1 MPDFDDSKRVIPGWD
16 GVPTT
21 WQAYVDDVRIWLLG
35 ERLDV
40 PYSIA
45 ARLVARLA
53 GAAKRVGNSMTAVE
67 LMPDPPP
74 PPAQAIP
81 PTAPS
86 DAQRRAA
93 SAMGAPAPAAAAA
106 GTSVP
111 AAEHDSDLE
120 EAARAAA
127 PFSASSAPWETV
139 YAQAPAESYEQW
151 RSRLTAGVDRLLAR
165 LKSLLPSAPMQ
176 KGLTMT
182 EFTRS
187 TKYWRRAG
195 ERVTDWVPRW
205 DEGVHLLAN
214 AGVDL
219 QTIPDLLGHYFYV
232 MINVGPE
239 HRERLLASLPGEHFD
254 LKILKEKAIQYFPD
268 IHTTETRRSLDQQQ
282 QFTPGPSTFGP
293 NRFPRDNRGRWKPYR
308 CFRPRTTFET
318 GLDEPW
324 ADVVDSDAG
333 DEVEPVES
341 PSEGSEELD
350 QADFQN
356 VLRAELEAF
365 ATELDCNA
373 ADLFD
378 PDELAQAE
386 AAAASLADASEA
398 LAILRDARGR
408 IRGKG
413 KGKGKGKGRF
423 RPRSS
428 GSGQFSASGM
438 SSNPQP
444 RSDDVPATDVRPRR
458 KQTPGFQQSLQQRK
472 AKSICRACG
481 QLGHWAGD
489 SACKQPHH
497 DACLIEY
504 LGPCYDSDSDSVG
517 PPPLVSDSDSDS
529 VGPPPL
535 VSDSDSDSV
544 GPPPLVSDSDS
555 DSSSASTDRPLGPH
569 QCAYD
574 CDAVSPELYHSVQA
588 CGGLDAPSADFGRG
602 AIDTASTIS
611 VAGRRWWEA
620 YQRSL
625 QLFDL
630 SSLVTVSRCR
640 ERFRFGNGGILV
652 AKERV
657 TVPAVVCGG
666 PMLLS
671 FCVVDSFLL
680 PLLIGRDVLENIGAL
695 INFKTRRLELP
706 GVTPSARLL
715 DSRGGHFAIDLRPGA
730 YAQLAQLADS
740 TDTTILPQRLQPSDV
755 FCDEPVDGDADGDKP
770 FCPEICGNCL
780 VPGKVQ
786 PCSSCLRRVCYRCM
800 VRQMCPGCV
809 FDGQLPDAPSMNSA
823 EAVQVQEVR
832 DLKPGQQLQVSAG
845 RRKAKLLFQHGLR
858 NQAIRNTLFAQ
869 ASKDILFSL
878 SAAVAADRSLTL
890 VEWCCEPRTLLR
902 DVMQKLGVQ
911 VVHFGIPDHDLSCPD
926 VVEDVIRQ
934 IRQTVQQGSNVFI
947 WATLPS
953 SQSMTTIQLL
963 LHVLM
968 QTLGPHVQAVLE
980 LPRGATEWR
989 LSEVREMIKLL
1000 PHRGDVDGC
1009 CFNLRDRHQ
1018 RLLARQW
1025 RIQTS
1030 SASVASSLRRRCSG
1044 RHFHGECKD
1053 AVASCLS
1060 VPQLAQFIA
1069 SVICHSNEQAHSVF
1083 QTEDDDVEM
1092 DDEADV
1098 PLSEPELPVPDES
1111 EEDVPPPLPAAA
1123 EVPSVPA
1130 VAVAPQQQV
1139 ENQVI
1144 RAAIQQLRRNM
1155 GHPSARA
1162 LARAIRVTGGSDE
1175 AIKAALKFTCSSC
1188 QRIAEPKPDLPAQLR
1203 HRWRKFGDAVAVDLL
1218 MLADWNKQP
1227 RTFLNILDMASRYQ
1241 VVVPVASK
1249 EPKVVFSAF
1258 LRAWLIPLGIPQLV
1272 LSDRGGEFNREFSEQ
1287 LELMGSRVVTTAA
1300 LSPTQNAPCERAGG
1314 FFKLHGRAVIDEL
1327 TLSFDDD
1334 VQVEWLCACLNWAR
1348 NSRVNETGFSPSQW
1362 VLGAGIRLPH
1372 NLWSDHLTLHSR
1384 LQEDPTFQHRL
1395 AIQAAAERSLAGLR
1409 FSRAISKAFLARAR
1423 TQTEPAETN
1432 FQVGDSVFYWRGIG
1446 RRHAKHSAWAFRWLG
1461 PAIVIGREAN
1471 NLWLARRGTT
1481 VKCAAR
1487 HLRHALPEEQVP
1499 WDSLLEQAGDKQF
1512 LDLSIAGGQQARARN
1527 QEEESGPSV
1536 PPEPAPSEPELV
1548 PPVSLEPAHPP
1559 PPFDR
1564 HDQEEEF
1571 EPPEAQGPTAREFLR
1586 EFKSSLGPSARCGAC
1601 QGGRGMRR
1609 TIACRERQA
1618 TFRAGRFL
1626 PSQPETPAA
1635 PPAEVPLPEA
1645 PLPGED
1651 LEEMPS
1657 QGYGPVRSR
1666 RGGSFQ
1672 QGGSTGSA
1680 SPYVPPLRRISGKQP
1695 QPAESAPLPF
1705 PDAPLI
1711 ASEEPEQADFSP
1723 EPRTGPHLQGSERPL
1738 KIHRSQLVEHM
1749 LDDDC
1754 EGEPHLV
1761 LLTGPAR
1768 AHELVFS
1775 DLTPKEQDEMRS
1787 GMASEWSK
1795 WTEFKAARPCSIG
1808 QLRKY
1813 REANPAV
1820 PIIGTRWVLTRKP
1833 TGKLK
1838 ARLVVQGCQE
1848 TQHGTTWR
1856 RDAPTASP
1864 LAFHLVLVVASQT
1877 GWTLSFHDA
1886 TAAFLQSTGV
1896 ERLLLLRMPVE
1907 QPPPG
1912 ILPGE
1917 VRVAA
1922 GSIYRTTDAP
1932 RAWYLQLR
1940 TRLLQNGLHECAL
1953 EKGLFALHDDSGLR
1967 MLLSSHVD
1975 DLAIAM
1981 QDKPDLHAVVATLC
1995 KELHMRT
2002 ETLPATY
2009 CGKFVEV
2016 LPTCIR
2022 VTQPKAMSRLEPVQ
2036 LSSERKSMADSS
2048 ITTEEQTMYR
2058 SLVGQCC
2065 GWRHRL
2071 VQIWLSQQA
2080 VPRKGL

>member
-1 MPDFDDSKRVIPGWD
+1 
-16 GVPTT
+16 
-21 WQAYVDDVRIWLLG
+21 
-35 ERLDV
+35 
-40 PYSIA
+40 
-45 ARLVARLA
+45 
-53 GAAKRVGNSMTAVE
+53 
-67 LMPDPPP
+67 
-74 PPAQAIP
+74 
-81 PTAPS
+81 
-86 DAQRRAA
+86 
-93 SAMGAPAPAAAAA
+93 
-106 GTSVP
+106 
-111 AAEHDSDLE
+111 
-120 EAARAAA
+120 
-127 PFSASSAPWETV
+127 
-139 YAQAPAESYEQW
+139 
-151 RSRLTAGVDRLLAR
+151 
-165 LKSLLPSAPMQ
+165 
-176 KGLTMT
+176 
-182 EFTRS
+182 
-187 TKYWRRAG
+187 
-195 ERVTDWVPRW
+195 
-205 DEGVHLLAN
+205 
-214 AGVDL
+214 
-219 QTIPDLLGHYFYV
+219 

-239 HRERLLASLPGEHFD
+239 RRERLLASLPDEHFD
-254 LKILKEKAIQYFPD
+254 LKNLKEKAIQYFPD

-293 NRFPRDNRGRWKPYR
+293 SRLPRDNRGRWKPYR
-308 CFRPRTTFET
+308 RFRPRTTFET

-333 DEVEPVES
+333 DEGEPVES

-356 VLRAELEAF
+356 VLRTELEAF
-365 ATELDCNA
+365 AAELDCNA

-423 RPRSS
+423 RPRSF
-428 GSGQFSASGM
+428 GSGQFSASGV

-444 RSDDVPATDVRPRR
+444 RSDDAPATDVRPRR
-458 KQTPGFQQSLQQRK
+458 KQTPAFQQSLQQRK
-472 AKSICRACG
+472 AKSICRAGG

-529 VGPPPL
+529 SL
-535 VSDSDSDSV
+535 T
-544 GPPPLVSDSDS
+544 
-555 DSSSASTDRPLGPH
+555 STDRPPGPH

-574 CDAVSPELYHSVQA
+574 CDVVSPELYHSVQA

-602 AIDTASTIS
+602 VIDTASTIS

-620 YQRSL
+620 YQHSL

-652 AKERV
+652 AKEKV
-657 TVPAVVCGG
+657 TAPAVICGS

-680 PLLIGRDVLENIGAL
+680 PLLIGRDALENIGAL

-706 GVTPSARLL
+706 CVTSSARLL

-740 TDTTILPQRLQPSDV
+740 TDTTTLPQRLQPSDV
-755 FCDEPVDGDADGDKP
+755 FCDEPVDGDADGDKLP
-770 FCPEICGNCL
+770 CPEVCGNCL

-786 PCSSCLRRVCYRCM
+786 PCSSCLHRVCYRCM

-845 RRKAKLLFQHGLR
+845 RRKAKLLFQHGLH
-858 NQAIRNTLFAQ
+858 NQAIRNTLFTQ
-869 ASKDILFSL
+869 ASKDILLSL

-902 DVMQKLGVQ
+902 DEMQKLGVQ
-911 VVHFGIPDHDLSCPD
+911 VVRFGIPDHDLSCPD

-953 SQSMTTIQLL
+953 SQSVTMTQLL
-963 LHVLM
+963 THALV

-980 LPRGATEWR
+980 LPRGATQWR
-989 LSEVREMIKLL
+989 LPEVREMIKLL

-1018 RLLARQW
+1018 RLLARPW
-1025 RIQTS
+1025 RIQAS
-1030 SASVASSLRRRCSG
+1030 SASVASSLCRRCSG

-1053 AVASCLS
+1053 AVTSCLS

-1098 PLSEPELPVPDES
+1098 PLSEPELPVPDEL
-1111 EEDVPPPLPAAA
+1111 EEDAPPPLPAAA

-1130 VAVAPQQQV
+1130 VPVAPQQ
-1139 ENQVI
+1139 VI
-1144 RAAIQQLRRNM
+1144 HTAIQQLHRNM

-1175 AIKAALKFTCSSC
+1175 AVKAALKFTCSSC

-1203 HRWRKFGDAVAVDLL
+1203 QRWRKFGDAVAVDLL

-1241 VVVPVASK
+1241 VVAPVASK

-1334 VQVEWLCACLNWAR
+1334 VQVEWLCACLNWAH

-1471 NLWLARRGTT
+1471 NLWLAHRGTT

-1499 WDSLLEQAGDKQF
+1499 WDSLLEQAGDQQF

-1536 PPEPAPSEPELV
+1536 PPEPAPREPELV
-1548 PPVSLEPAHPP
+1548 PPGLLEPAHPP

-1571 EPPEAQGPTAREFLR
+1571 EPPAEQGPTAREFLR

-1601 QGGRGMRR
+1601 QGGRGMRH
-1609 TIACRERQA
+1609 TTACRERQA

-1635 PPAEVPLPEA
+1635 PLAEAPLPEA

-1666 RGGSFQ
+1666 HGGSFQ

-1711 ASEEPEQADFSP
+1711 VSEEPEQADFSP
-1723 EPRTGPHLQGSERPL
+1723 EPCTRPHLQGSERPL

-1787 GMASEWSK
+1787 AMASEWSK
-1795 WTEFKAARPCSIG
+1795 WTEFKATRPCSIG

-1864 LAFHLVLVVASQT
+1864 LAFHLVLVAASQT

-1886 TAAFLQSTGV
+1886 TAAFLQSTGI

-1922 GSIYRTTDAP
+1922 GSIYGTTDAP
-1932 RAWYLQLR
+1932 RAWYLYLR
-1940 TRLLQNGLHECAL
+1940 TKLLQNGLHECAL
-1953 EKGLFALHDDSGLR
+1953 EKGLFTLHDDSGFR

-1981 QDKPDLHAVVATLC
+1981 QDKPDLRAVVATLC

-2009 CGKFVEV
+2009 CGKLVEC
-2016 LPTCIR
+2016 LPDCIR
-2022 VTQPKAMSRLEPVQ
+2022 VTQPKALSRVEPVQ
-2036 LSSERKSMADSS
+2036 LSSLRKSMAESA
-2048 ITTEEQTMYR
+2048 ITAEEQTLYR
-2058 SLVGQCC
+2058 SLALSTMGLVFRRGLIDLVTVSVLEYGDSAFANMLGSKSQFGVATVLTHDVSRYVEGGYDSGVLVLWCSATVKRVVRSTLAAEAYAISEAVETGQAL
-2065 GWRHRL
+2065 RHLLAEISSLANSRGEPLKLKNLEEQATRRL
-2071 VQIWLSQQA
+2071 LTVVTDSHNLAATLPKDSTCVSDKRLRIVVAMLRQCFDTGEHATLLWKPTGLMLADALTKEVKADRLHAALQA
-2080 VPRKGL
+2080 ELRNRFGHAAVYVSAAHSRTAVAGPLVRAL